1 MKPSGEKESFGKLLE
16 AVSLSVV
23 LKARLDA
30 KELEPYLEQL
40 LAIAPTKEARRQ
52 IQSMQR
58 LLIEQPGKAAAE
70 VFTEFSG
77 ILEDLKESKVA
88 RQGTAY
94 ATTSGPA
101 VVETLSYNLETP
113 KEVLESFQAEATA
126 HLQSVEQKLLQLE
139 SNPNEHKAMDAI
151 FGAMHSLKGVC
162 GFLGLASAQELAHES
177 ESVIDRARKREDGLR
192 RDECDG
198 LLRVVDVLAVIVDLV
213 MLHAKEPASP
223 LPKAPESYYAVREE
237 LLSLAANAGERKT
250 APKAVSAEQPGKSA
264 ATAGKRE
271 SVRSVTSA
279 LVRVQ
284 VEKLDSLIDT
294 IGELVVTQSQ
304 IHQDPQVR
312 GIDSPRLF
320 RNLSQLNKITRE
332 LQSVAMS
339 LRMYPLRETF
349 ARMTRIAR
357 DLARQEQKEIEVAVR
372 GADTEMDKNL
382 IESMIDPLT
391 HLIRNAVDHGVDTPA
406 QREKVGK
413 PRCARIQISARHQ
426 GGNVIIEV
434 SDDGRGL
441 DLDRILAK
449 TRANGLVAE
458 DARLTDAQIRSMIF
472 EPGLSTAE
480 KITELSGRGVG
491 LDVVRKN
498 VQALGGRVAVTSTP
512 GQGTTFE
519 LIMPLTLAIID
530 GLIVRVG
537 QESFIVPITSVLE
550 ALRPARK
557 QVSTVQGRGELVE
570 VRGAHL
576 PIVRLAEFAGVESDI
591 REPWNAIVMIVEC
604 DGERCGMMVD
614 DLLGQQQVV
623 IKSLGDRFR
632 SIRGVSGGAILGDG
646 RVGLILDV
654 SEVLAVSRK
663 TDLAQEPFVSAD
675 AN

>member
-1 MKPSGEKESFGKLLE
+1 MKPSGKKETFGQLLE

-30 KELEPYLEQL
+30 KELGPLLERL
-40 LAIAPTKEARRQ
+40 LSKAPNKEAGAQ
-52 IQSMQR
+52 VQKLQE
-58 LLIEQPGKAAAE
+58 LLVEQPGKPASEA
-70 VFTEFSG
+70 FTEFTSL
-77 ILEDLKESKVA
+77 LESLKETKAA

-94 ATTSGPA
+94 ATSAGPA
-101 VVETLSYNLETP
+101 VVETLSYDLETS
-113 KEVLESFQAEATA
+113 KEVLESFQGEATA
-126 HLQSVEQKLLQLE
+126 HLQTVEQKLLHLE
-139 SNPNEHKAMDAI
+139 TRPGDRKAMDAV

-177 ESVIDRARKREDGLR
+177 ESVIDRARRREEGLR

-198 LLRVVDVLAVIVDLV
+198 LLRVVDVFSAIVNLV
-213 MLHAKEPASP
+213 MLHAKEPGGP
-223 LPKAPESYYAVREE
+223 LPKAPEAYYAVREE
-237 LLSLAANAGERKT
+237 LLSLAAHAGERIA
-250 APKAVSAEQPGKSA
+250 APKAASA
-264 ATAGKRE
+264 APAGNRAAVEEKRA
-271 SVRSVTSA
+271 SIRSAAAA

-372 GADTEMDKNL
+372 GAETEMDKNL

-406 QREKVGK
+406 QREKAGK
-413 PRCARIQISARHQ
+413 PRSARIEISARHQ

-449 TRANGLVAE
+449 ARASGMAAE
-458 DARLTDAQIRSMIF
+458 DAKLTDAQIRSLIF
-472 EPGLSTAE
+472 EPGFSTAE
-480 KITELSGRGVG
+480 KVTEVSGRGVG
-491 LDVVRKN
+491 LDVVRRN
-498 VQALGGRVAVTSTP
+498 VQALGGRVAVTGAP

-537 QESFIVPITSVLE
+537 QERFIVPITSVLE

-570 VRGAHL
+570 VRGTHL
-576 PIVRLAEFAGVESDI
+576 PIVRLAEFAGVASEI
-591 REPWNAIVMIVEC
+591 KEPWNAIVMIVEC
-604 DGERCGMMVD
+604 DGERCGLMVD

-623 IKSLGDRFR
+623 IKTLGERFR

-663 TDLAQEPFVSAD
+663 SDLTHEKTVAASA
-675 AN
+675 N